1 MSWSEGSSRWLWVL
15 QHGQLWAGL
24 CHGSQR
30 APNGHQLPEQGLG
43 VFHGHQHFPQCS
55 DMHSSLG
62 VIHCPM
68 EVFQPVHCTHKC
80 TSTWNFIALP
90 FSSWSCLLS
99 AAFQTTI
106 SVSIRAVVKHKMLQD
121 SHCLKHGAVITAEL
135 GGVFQHFWSLSVQ
148 SIPPGHGQPLSHQL
162 QWVCTWEL
170 RPLCHHNDCNNN
182 NPYYFMTIFAAIQL
196 NLYPFCFLFS
206 HSKYWL
212 IPRWPPRRAA
222 SKR

>member
-1 MSWSEGSSRWLWVL
+1 MYNNYSEVSWSEGSSRWLWVL

-99 AAFQTTI
+99 AAVLI
-106 SVSIRAVVKHKMLQD
+106 L
-121 SHCLKHGAVITAEL
+121 
-135 GGVFQHFWSLSVQ
+135 
-148 SIPPGHGQPLSHQL
+148 LSHRARRQL
-162 QWVCTWEL
+162 HLWFDHQGGGNPIAPCSGYSHWRKFCAAKV
-170 RPLCHHNDCNNN
+170 LC
-182 NPYYFMTIFAAIQL
+182 L
-196 NLYPFCFLFS
+196 S
-206 HSKYWL
+206 
-212 IPRWPPRRAA
+212 
-222 SKR
+222 